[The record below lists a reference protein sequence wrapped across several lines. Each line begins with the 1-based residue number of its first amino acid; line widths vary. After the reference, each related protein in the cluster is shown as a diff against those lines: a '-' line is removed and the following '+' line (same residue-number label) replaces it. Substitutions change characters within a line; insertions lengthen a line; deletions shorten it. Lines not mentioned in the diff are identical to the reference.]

1 MVIFRTKWNSIS
13 LPEEPLPL
21 IKKKMKNFKLEK
33 YGSAILG
40 TSSSDSVANVENTF
54 SWVSMGLLKK
64 PAKKV
69 ESWSKQDKFY

>member
-1 MVIFRTKWNSIS
+1 
-13 LPEEPLPL
+13 
-21 IKKKMKNFKLEK
+21 MKNFKLEK

-69 ESWSKQDKFY
+69 ES

>member
-1 MVIFRTKWNSIS
+1 MFRTKWNSIS

-21 IKKKMKNFKLEK
+21 IKKKKKRKNFKFEK
-33 YGSAILG
+33 YESAISG
-40 TSSSDSVANVENTF
+40 TSSSDSLANVENTF

-69 ESWSKQDKFY
+69 ESCSKQDKFY